1 MGLELPEEAM
11 NGALNKILMEE
22 NAAELHRRAEG
33 SRLARRARKRETPA
47 ARPDL
52 DARIRYAGQDDER
65 ALMHLAALD
74 SATVPASPILVAE
87 VDGELR
93 AAVSL
98 VDSTAIADPFQRT
111 AHLVQALRDKVAAAS
126 LAAPEPVPTTARR
139 RRLAL
144 IWRLALDA
152 RQNERG

>member
-1 MGLELPEEAM
+1 MRLELPEEAM
-11 NGALNKILMEE
+11 NGALNMMLMEE
-22 NAAELHRRAEG
+22 NVAELHRRAERRG
-33 SRLARRARKRETPA
+33 LARRARKRETPA
-47 ARPDL
+47 AGPDR
-52 DARIRYAGQDDER
+52 DARIRYAGPDDER

-93 AAVSL
+93 AAISL
-98 VDSTAIADPFQRT
+98 ADSTAIADPFHRT
-111 AHLVQALRDKVAAAS
+111 AHLVQALREKVAAAS
-126 LAAPEPVPTTARR
+126 LAAPGPVPTAARR

-152 RQNERG
+152 RQNEHG